1 MDKNKRRPRLLG
13 AALALLLVAGGAA
26 PARADLWTGACALRV
41 TLTFHSPVRPPLS
54 APGYDIEA
62 AGAADLDLT
71 TPGIQPCAR
80 TLSGGAF
87 GTTQAG
93 GSGSATAWSCGTTVA
108 RGSWDQSFDEEGP
121 PGFSGSHVLTGT
133 WGDWTLHV
141 QTPSL
146 NVVGVGE
153 LALQAVEATKT
164 PSCATG
170 SLQSLTM
177 VGVLVFQDP

>member
-1 MDKNKRRPRLLG
+1 MDTNKRRPRLVG
-13 AALALLLVAGGAA
+13 AALALLLVAGGSA

-62 AGAADLDLT
+62 SGAADLDLT

-93 GSGSATAWSCGTTVA
+93 GSGSAAAWSCGATVG

-121 PGFSGSHVLTGT
+121 QGFSGSHVLTGT

-146 NVVGVGE
+146 NVVGVGN

-170 SLQSLTM
+170 SLQSVTM